1 MDRAATG
8 ERDQSCIREVERD
21 AQTPHPSNAGN
32 LACLPTLL
40 QVYLFWDFATTAPL
54 HVFSSR
60 DRKGAVVVHPYSFDR
75 IALILASMLSLSTS
89 PAM

>member
-1 MDRAATG
+1 MNGIKVVFATSSG
-8 ERDQSCIREVERD
+8 TRKHRTHRMQE
-21 AQTPHPSNAGN
+21 TWH
-32 LACLPTLL
+32 ACLLSCKFTC
-40 QVYLFWDFATTAPL
+40 FGDFATTAPL